1 MPSLYPRIHILPD
14 TLAHS
19 PTSVIA
25 AFPLPTRLLAATQ
38 QMLAPL
44 PAPLV
49 EAWLRDESGHIVIGA
64 ATHAFIPGPSTV
76 FQRQLE
82 DVAWVQASRL
92 VEDTAGFLVPA
103 GRLIHSLILNRWRLP
118 RQPSPAVWEQFWAGL
133 TSCHRAG
140 YAASQEALDDVDL
153 YLAEGIA
160 RWLADR
166 RGLNLEDPRLEKLLA
181 AAFFNADFYRNL
193 DLTR

>member
-19 PTSVIA
+19 PASVIA
-25 AFPLPTRLLAATQ
+25 AFPLPTRLLAATR

-49 EAWLRDESGHIVIGA
+49 EAWLRDESGHIVIGS
-64 ATHAFIPGPSTV
+64 ATHAFIPGPNTV
-76 FQRQLE
+76 FKRQLG

-92 VEDTAGFLVPA
+92 VEDAAGFLIPA
-103 GRLIHSLILNRWRLP
+103 GRLIHCLILNRWRLP
-118 RQPSPAVWEQFWAGL
+118 RQPNPAVWEQFWAGL
-133 TSCHRAG
+133 VSCHRAG
-140 YAASQEALDDVDL
+140 YAASQEALADIDL

-166 RGLNLEDPRLEKLLA
+166 RRLNLHDPRLEKLLA
-181 AAFFNADFYRNL
+181 ATLFDASFYKHL
-193 DLTR
+193 A